1 VSPIAYIYSVTTDV
15 DKMKLNEIRLVLQVI
30 VRGHVTSA
38 VKWKSRLQV
47 LHYKHAG
54 DNSFCQVTQQ

>member
-1 VSPIAYIYSVTTDV
+1 
-15 DKMKLNEIRLVLQVI
+15 MKLNEIRLVLQVI

-54 DNSFCQVTQQ
+54 DNNFCQVTQQ